1 MNEVENSEESRI
13 EEDAQFAE
21 NAEIEILDDE
31 NGENYE
37 EKRKLLDQTKIA
49 KQTWSILEIYQK
61 IKEKK
66 LQLSPEYQRRE
77 IWDKKK
83 KTAFIESLFMG
94 IAVPPIYVVEI
105 PGEDI
110 LDGTTY
116 EVVDGKQRLS
126 TIESYVKNDL
136 KLDSKALEY
145 YRDWFGN
152 KNFSDIRN
160 EHPELTNEMLSSVL
174 DIYVITANSPE
185 FTKYDIFSRLNKGA
199 EKLKVNEIRK
209 AIYRSATLKV
219 IDDYVNNNVKTE
231 EYKKYFTP
239 NDIKRYEDYGRFYR
253 SIAYYVNTDF
263 ENKIVKGYNS
273 RPREMINDVLYNIQ
287 KKSIDISDDTVS
299 DIILNTIELLKYF
312 EDNIQSCQYLVDS
325 CIPFAIKMKDKF
337 WKNIGAIND
346 NEDIRESLEKSPS
359 TTSKVNSRIQ
369 AICKILEV

>member
-1 MNEVENSEESRI
+1 MCEVENGDEYKA
-13 EEDAQFAE
+13 EEDSQFAE
-21 NAEIEILDDE
+21 NAEIIDDE
-31 NGENYE
+31 GNGENYE
-37 EKRKLLDQTKIA
+37 EKRKLLEQTKIA

-61 IKEKK
+61 IKSKK
-66 LQLSPEYQRRE
+66 LQLSPEYQRRV

-94 IAVPPIYVVEI
+94 IVVPPIYVVEI

-126 TIESYVKNDL
+126 TI
-136 KLDSKALEY
+136 DSFVRNELELYPKALEY
-145 YRDWFGN
+145 YKDWFGN
-152 KNFSDIRN
+152 KKFIDIKDGYL
-160 EHPELTNEMLSSVL
+160 ELTNEMLSSVL

-199 EKLKVNEIRK
+199 EPLKVNEIRK

-231 EYKKYFTP
+231 EYKKLFSP

-263 ENKIVKGYNS
+263 QSKVVKGYNS

-287 KKSIDISDDTVS
+287 KKSISIPNSIVN
-299 DIILNTIELLKYF
+299 DIICNTIELLKYF
-312 EDNIQSCQYLVDS
+312 KENSWCQYMVDA
-325 CIPFAIKMKDKF
+325 CIPFAIKSSDKF
-337 WKNIGAIND
+337 WKSIDLISQ
-346 NEDIRESLEKSPS
+346 NEDIKNTLEKSQS
-359 TTSKVNSRIQ
+359 TTSKVNARIE
-369 AICKILEV
+369 IISNILGM